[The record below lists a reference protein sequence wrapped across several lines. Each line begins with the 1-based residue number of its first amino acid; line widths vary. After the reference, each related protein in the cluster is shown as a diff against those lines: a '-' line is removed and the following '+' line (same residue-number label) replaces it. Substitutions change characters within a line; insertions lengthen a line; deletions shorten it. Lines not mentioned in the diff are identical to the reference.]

1 MSLRKLLPIL
11 GFVLIAF
18 SSKAV
23 KLPHEQGLLT
33 TPVSGSP
40 LIVKNTASSFLES
53 YIVPPSTGLSFVDVS
68 QKALLTFGV
77 DHHYGVYMSE
87 STTEITVDVKLF
99 PISGSPIL
107 QTVTMTVSNLPQ
119 SMLAFKDKQT
129 LTFDG
134 YVRIE
139 AQITEIK
146 VDGVAQ
152 NHLPQNLYLQGDVIV
167 DRIYDFTPEATTI
180 PTFVSSLPAE
190 QDMDCDEVVDQIT
203 IAWNPIIGAEEYQL
217 EWTYIN
223 NLGMA
228 PADLYVNFKSS
239 STRVSTSDPNYKIS
253 LVFDEGFICYR
264 VRAVGR
270 SMTDPSKFIFSE
282 WTTPDG
288 TFNIPAMYGSA
299 YLVETPFDIHKNWQ
313 YSTTYAEQGK
323 KKEVVSFFD
332 GSLRNR
338 QMVTKINSDKNVI
351 VGETI
356 YDHMGRPVVQVLP
369 VPVTD
374 PGTECEIQDKQA
386 SLKYYGK
393 FNQNVSGDPY
403 SKEDFD
409 FDTENK
415 CVTGT
420 PAMGTSEGA
429 SKYYSPVNPNLVE
442 SQGYLPDAEGFPFS
456 QIEYMPDNTGRIR
469 RQGGVGEDFQLGS
482 GHETQ
487 YFYGH
492 PFQEQL
498 DRLFGSEVGNASHY
512 QKNMVIDP
520 NKQVSVSYLDQEG
533 RVIATS
539 LAGDVP
545 LNLEPLLSAGEKQ
558 DLTVDLMAKDA
569 LGKSTSNI
577 LGTDGRSLIVNQT
590 VLLTSV
596 TDLDLKYYL
605 EVAAFEDNC
614 LNNICFDCVY
624 DLEIEVRN
632 ECNEL
637 ISPEQYASVLTGHFA
652 LDGTKVTYK
661 TLCESFSTNVDF
673 FLENLPVG
681 SYQITKKLTVNADAI
696 EAYMNMYLDP
706 DVNKCVDTYDQIHE
720 EIEAGSGIDGCLEDF
735 SCADCVTN
743 LGTLL
748 AYLEAGGTE
757 EAYYAELDA
766 CNAPCEPVSFYKN
779 MREILLTDVTP
790 GGQYAEYTN
799 NQAQIQTG
807 IYPLSVLNESNK
819 LPKSVTTPISS
830 SSHWRNPKYDLES
843 AILPF
848 YFDEDGVTKSR
859 IYLENVTVS
868 GSTLS
873 SSSPSVV
880 SGTIGTK
887 VFLDVALDKYYTYP
901 QNLSSVTDFITY
913 FGENPQWANS
923 LVYYHPEY
931 PILQIYK
938 RYITPNNPSD
948 TYTSE
953 SFDAAMMSV
962 NTWAEAEA
970 AGFINSSYTVS
981 GSPVNARLNYPLAPS
996 GSYPWDPY
1004 GVYFDHIGM
1013 QNKVYNYLTVGATS
1027 YSMMEVAAMATR
1039 CQTGNI
1045 GSIPAAGCTNWGAD
1059 YGSIPSQNIDIRNS
1073 EWMMFRSMYLAAKQ
1087 ELQHENAIDL
1097 SINDPNYR
1105 GYNGC
1110 IGNENFYPFENG
1122 FVGLTGSFP
1131 FIGGEYFNVN
1141 QPCYLLRAVL
1151 YQHKDLRFGAPA
1163 DYIEE
1168 SDPSQIAYQQYLLT
1182 GKCPIAVSFE
1192 NVLTQAA
1199 NLDLLASTGT
1209 FSMDQLSSLSALIL
1223 TMNNFEIPP
1232 AMPSLTWQPVSVLPC
1247 VLEVSFMDVS
1257 SLPFAT
1263 FHIEKP
1269 TAICPSSWTWSDVVS
1284 FSELHF
1290 TTTAGSVYN
1299 FTIKAQVNIGGVI
1312 ESFNL
1317 TGNTTL
1323 KIGNCQFEETC
1334 ELNEVGED
1342 LEQMLQVLA
1351 MANTFSSTGGV
1362 NLTTAVYS
1370 PFLTDPLKYSVNPA
1384 STGTVTWKY
1393 VASPPSFKFTDGSSE
1408 LVLGVNNVTPSTFSL
1423 SSSIGSIRQIQQI
1436 RSGYNNTFQLVCNDI
1451 NGNYLAT
1458 LYCDAVRSDLTAVPL
1473 GNCGLAEPLLCE
1485 GLEFETKKDLFK
1497 VLKKVLETQNAP
1509 FELVQNSEWTST
1521 LDGLFAD
1528 PPTSIVGNATTS
1540 GSNKLLTFTMPGG
1553 CDLVLTYTPGNT
1565 NFNFNNI
1572 VSVDGIK
1579 LVDPTNYTGSFYNFK
1594 LGVTYSYSGTNY
1606 QDTIFGTSCLKLMA
1620 CEQCITYENQYD
1632 PSLGSPVGNDIQPTE
1647 NGGVPELLS
1656 QSEIDELE
1664 CQELYSHYVSGY
1676 DAFVLAQ
1683 ASNPTCANYDV
1694 NYPKLTYQ
1702 QFVDKGIC
1710 CATYSWNWLGFAN
1723 NLRIWGSGNYS
1734 ACPTFAVAVGSTPP
1748 CSSMVTSQ
1756 DTAGY
1761 CTDVIASSGLM
1772 VTAFNQSDW
1781 AVTNGITLDNST
1793 NSSDCECNRKYII
1806 YLLEYITAD
1815 PREQLAY
1822 PLTSK
1827 EFCEG
1832 VTGEP
1837 EVSCRDKYNEYVAY
1851 MTEYNTYVTATWGSQ
1866 YAVSVISNEVF
1877 NEMGL
1882 CNCVDRYLAE
1892 LNLMRDRVRQIASFN
1907 DLGKYC
1913 IGTPPPQPCAPEE
1926 PMDSFEGFE
1935 YDYSDPCTEFFETN
1949 NDVNAT
1955 LAFEQQNQALQTDI
1969 TDRYIKHCLGA
1980 LENMTMKYA
1989 ELEHHFTLYYY
2000 DQAGNLVKTVPPEG
2014 VEILD
2019 LTAGTP
2025 VTVGKA
2031 IKEDRLNNTHKI
2043 VTSHRLATTY
2053 TYNSLN
2059 QLVAQNMPDQDAMN
2073 KFEAAMPN
2081 GLPVR
2086 LKTTAIQMV
2095 NSNQGYL
2102 TGYIEN
2108 DAVPMGSRGF
2118 LYTTMNGGQN
2128 WTRVNNT
2135 LGADFKEIRM
2145 VDSHQGFAIAQS
2157 GMFFVSNDGGNSWDL
2172 VDTYSSGI
2180 SADFTAMETDMH
2192 NMFLLTKTGQIY
2204 TYPVGGSVG
2213 DPISA
2218 FDVIPNP
2225 PSGHTFNVFKDF
2237 SIPASVGSDATGF
2250 VYVANLSNGSDNFDG
2265 ILLRTGANTA
2275 LERVQ
2280 VADLNTASFF
2290 SATEGVIAGIDGNVS
2305 RLSGTSGNYIQAL
2318 HLSGTVGTIDQ
2329 LFMLNNEVGV
2339 ARVIENG
2346 ITNIRTTINGGT
2358 NWEVLQTGFTDA
2370 KLALTRRSAASME
2383 VLIQGAELVGAN
2395 MESYSKTVLMTT
2407 TGVNSV
2413 LDQTPNVHQL
2423 LDLKAV
2429 TSYTYGSGNVMY
2441 FGINASNQLCRSNS
2455 FTTIGS
2461 QVSYLPVGLTALP
2474 SAPKQ
2479 VLAVKAG
2486 TGVAV
2491 YVLLSSG
2498 AVYRTYAS
2506 DPTNNTSYSALTA
2519 ISGATSFVSL
2529 DKMTVSGSN
2538 YMIGYKSSD
2547 AKIYSSLSTG
2557 SALYS
2562 SSAAVT
2568 LSGSVITQLAVH
2580 GSQVTLVG
2588 TKGGIFTSSV
2598 ITSLPASNS
2607 TAISFTARQL
2617 HRLTNLVGIRQ
2628 LDNELVAYGEN
2639 GLVLTRPIST
2649 SADLCVVKPLGT
2661 LEQINAVDD
2670 YYTPNATYIFAGDH
2684 GYLKDFNTTTANWV
2698 AGTTPLMTTSSI
2710 PISDHTSYAL
2720 RDVQV
2725 FHSSIFVVG
2734 DHGTAY
2740 FTPNMLTNL
2749 FVPSTP
2755 VSLDNMYS
2763 ISFLDGT
2770 EDQAIAVGSGNFMA
2784 RFSTSFGTRM
2794 NQIFSAAYNDVH
2806 FTNAQMGTV
2815 IGDHYFVRSTV
2826 TGNTNWK
2833 VNLPAT
2839 VSSAN
2844 HHRLKKV
2851 WTRVSPTGTHFAVVG
2866 GDSYFS
2872 TVSAGVIDEIPY
2884 SEPINDIQFREN
2896 HPLEGYIS
2904 QANKLADI
2912 ELTPSLSTYTVT
2924 IGGTLFTSASQD
2936 IRAIHVFENK
2946 SVIMACVGGKIE
2958 YFSPTVGS
2966 VNVLATVPSASFR
2979 DIYFHDNTVG
2989 YAVGD
2994 AGLLVYLNSTSIDP
3008 VTREILS
3015 LTPDVASIID
3025 PILGGGTDYNIQ
3037 AIAFSSRT
3045 TGIYGGTYT
3054 ISTDVTGRPAM
3065 VRTFKHDGNLFTSR
3079 FYYDRLGR
3087 IVVSQNSRQA
3097 ADNKENKYS
3106 YTLYDKLG
3114 RVVEAGEKT
3123 ENAEDIQFAGIFGA
3137 EVGGVMVPG
3146 VVNDDLLLSW
3156 LDVNPEETRK
3166 EVTRSFYDVTNED
3179 IRLDAGFPTTAFD
3192 VNTQRKRIVHVTY
3205 QEIYSSAPHR
3215 YDHAT
3220 HYNYDIHGNVK
3231 TLYQDNRLLKDLTGI
3246 SQHRVKRID
3255 YTYDLVSGNVHRVDY
3270 QTGMNDQW
3278 HQAYNYDADNRI
3290 TDAYSTTT
3298 TPLMNENSS
3307 LGSLENEPEFN
3318 TLWEREAAYEYYEH
3332 GPLARTE
3339 LGEQKVQGLDYVYT
3353 LRGCIKGVNS
3363 NTLDIQRDPGRDG
3376 VPLGIH
3382 HNVSRDVYGYSLH
3395 YFTGDFH
3402 GAVSGNEHFIADQSG
3417 SDLIANSSD
3426 LYNGNIPRMITTIT
3440 DPNSRRVYPLGNAY
3454 RYDQLNRLVQAK
3466 SFDNID
3472 LDYNLW
3478 GNGQTEKYLNTFKY
3492 DANGNITDQTRYNQ
3506 DGTLIDDLDYKYHND
3521 IVTNKRLRNRLYA
3534 VRDNQTNDNAFPD
3547 DIDDMSFDNT
3557 PSTINDVN
3565 NYRYDAEGRLIFD
3578 EQEDLSISWR
3588 ADGKVKKITRAD
3600 NANQNISFDYDAMGR
3615 RIAKHVYN
3623 SSNDV
3628 LQKSTY
3634 YILSAQG
3641 NTLSIYERIIDESQ
3655 LSVSYEQV
3663 EKHLY
3668 GSSRLGIL
3676 TKPVKV
3682 LASEYVPYPM
3692 GSVVHEIGNRNY
3704 ELNNHLGNVLSVI
3717 SDKVIPVEDLS
3728 GSTPSV
3734 YFLAD
3739 IRQSTDYSPFGVTM
3753 ENRNL
3758 KLLDPVS
3765 GNPVKRLRYGFQN
3778 QEMDDEVK
3786 GEGNSMSF
3794 EYRMHDP
3801 RLGRFFIIDPLTI
3814 KYPFNSPYAF
3824 SENRVI
3830 DCVELEGLEIFYA
3843 ADGSLIGTIGN
3854 STEERVVQSKNVNAA
3869 REAINAANYHR
3880 SEVHRI
3886 GRNLSR
3892 DHYTTEQDIS
3902 YATAKKARNYKYFV
3916 ERKNVAL
3923 ELSTEVTSLG
3933 TYKMVFNGEVISSR
3947 DMTGRNLGGN
3957 NAANGIMGETKIVEE
3972 YTEGF
3977 NKTILSS
3984 DFTSGP
3990 YGNGPTPNH
3999 NYTAEELYDTN
4010 ESGMQNNAGT
4020 DGWKVTME
4028 DFNGR
4033 TGLRIHP
4040 DCNSIGTAGC
4050 IGLRT
4055 DDDNL
4060 QKFHD
4065 WFSTHLQGTGTLR
4078 IEFNIPNN
4086 PNYGNNG
4093 NANPNLG
4100 Q

>member
-1 MSLRKLLPIL
+1 MSFRKLLPIL

-40 LIVKNTASSFLES
+40 LIVKNTTSSFLES
-53 YIVPPSTGLSFVDVS
+53 YIVPPSTSLSFVDIS

-99 PISGSPIL
+99 PISGSPTL
-107 QTVTMTVSNLPQ
+107 QTVIMTVSNLPQ
-119 SMLAFKDKQT
+119 SMLAFNDKQT

-146 VDGVAQ
+146 VDNVVQ
-152 NHLPQNLYLQGDVIV
+152 NVLPRNLYLQGDVIV

-180 PTFVSSLPAE
+180 PTFVASLPTE
-190 QDMDCDEVVDQIT
+190 QDLDCDEVIDQIT

-223 NLGMA
+223 NLDMS
-228 PADLYVNFKSS
+228 PSDLYINFKSS

-299 YLVETPFDIHKNWQ
+299 YYIENPFDIHKNWQ

-356 YDHMGRPVVQVLP
+356 YDHMGRPVIQVLP

-374 PGTECEIQDKQA
+374 PGSECGIQDKQA
-386 SLKYYGK
+386 SLKYYSK

-409 FDTENK
+409 YDTDNT

-420 PAMGTSEGA
+420 PEMGTGEGA
-429 SKYYSPVNPNLVE
+429 SKYYSSANPNLVE
-442 SQGYLPDAEGFPFS
+442 SQGYLPDAQGFPFS
-456 QIEYMPDNTGRIR
+456 QVEYMPDNTGRIR
-469 RQGGVGEDFQLGS
+469 RQGGVGEDFQLGE
-482 GHETQ
+482 GHETK

-520 NKQVSVSYLDQEG
+520 NQQVSVSYLDQEG

-545 LNLEPLLSAGEKQ
+545 SNLEPLPSAGEAQ
-558 DLTVDLMAKDA
+558 LLNVDLLAKDA

-577 LGTDGRSLIVNQT
+577 LGTDGRSLILNQT

-605 EVAAFEDNC
+605 EVPAFEDNC

-652 LDGTKVTYK
+652 LEGTKVTYK
-661 TLCESFSTNVDF
+661 TLCEAFSTNVDF

-706 DVNKCVDTYDQIHE
+706 NINTCKDTYEQIHE
-720 EIEAGSGIDGCLEDF
+720 EIEEGSGIDGCLEDF

-766 CNAPCEPVSFYKN
+766 CNAPCEPVSFYKS
-779 MREILLTDVTP
+779 MREMLLIDVTP

-799 NQAQIQTG
+799 NQAQVQTG
-807 IYPLSVLNESNK
+807 IYPLSVLNQSSSNR
-819 LPKSVTTPISS
+819 LPKSGAN
-830 SSHWRNPKYDLES
+830 WKNPKYDLES
-843 AILPF
+843 SILPF
-848 YFDEDGVTKSR
+848 YYDEDGVTKSR

-868 GSTLS
+868 GSTVS
-873 SSSPSVV
+873 ASSPSVA
-880 SGTIGTK
+880 SGTLGTN
-887 VFLDVALDKYYTYP
+887 VFLDAALDKYYTYP
-901 QNLSSVTDFITY
+901 QHLASVVDFITY

-948 TYTSE
+948 AYTSE

-970 AGFINSSYTVS
+970 AGFINSTYTVS
-981 GSPVNARLNYPLAPS
+981 GSPVNGRLNYPLAPS
-996 GSYPWDPY
+996 GSHPWDPY

-1059 YGSIPSQNIDIRNS
+1059 YGSIPSQNIEIRNS

-1097 SINDPNYR
+1097 SINDPNYH

-1110 IGNENFYPFENG
+1110 IGNDNFYPFENG
-1122 FVGLTGSFP
+1122 FLGLTGSFP

-1141 QPCYLLRAVL
+1141 QPCHLLRAVL
-1151 YQHKDLRFGAPA
+1151 YQHKDLRFGAPE

-1168 SDPSQIAYQQYLLT
+1168 NDPSQIAYQQYLLT

-1199 NLDLLASTGT
+1199 NLDLLASTST
-1209 FSMDQLSSLSALIL
+1209 FSMDQLSSLSALVL

-1232 AMPSLTWQPVSVLPC
+1232 AMPVLTWQPVSVLPC
-1247 VLEVSFMDVS
+1247 VLEVSFEDAS

-1290 TTTAGSVYN
+1290 TTTTGSVYN
-1299 FTIKAQVNIGGVI
+1299 FTIKAQVNIGGVT

-1342 LEQMLQVLA
+1342 MEQMLQVLA

-1370 PFLTDPLKYSVNPA
+1370 PFLTDPLKYAVNPA

-1393 VASPPSFKFTDGSSE
+1393 VVSPPSFKFTDGSSE

-1423 SSSIGSIRQIQQI
+1423 SSSIGSIRQIEQI

-1458 LYCDAVRSDLTAVPL
+1458 LYCDAVRSDLTAIPL
-1473 GNCGLAEPLLCE
+1473 GTCGLAEPLLCE
-1485 GLEFETKKDLFK
+1485 GQEFETEKDLFK

-1553 CDLVLTYTPGNT
+1553 CDLVLTYTPGNS

-1579 LVDPTNYTGSFYNFK
+1579 LVGPTNYTGSFYNFK
-1594 LGVTYSYSGTNY
+1594 LGVTYSYLGTNY
-1606 QDTIFGTSCLKLMA
+1606 QDTILGTSCLKLMA
-1620 CEQCITYENQYD
+1620 CEQCITYETQYD
-1632 PSLGSPVGNDIQPTE
+1632 PSLGSPVGNDIMPTE

-1723 NLRIWGSGNYS
+1723 SLRTWESGDYS
-1734 ACPTFAVAVGSTPP
+1734 ACPTFAVAAGSTPP
-1748 CSSMVTSQ
+1748 CSNMTTSQ

-1793 NSSDCECNRKYII
+1793 GSSDCECNRKYII

-1837 EVSCRDKYNEYVAY
+1837 EVSCRDKYNEYVDY

-1913 IGTPPPQPCAPEE
+1913 IGNPPPQPCAPDE

-1935 YDYSDPCTEFFETN
+1935 YDYNDPCTEFFETN
-1949 NDVNAT
+1949 IDVNAT

-1980 LENMTMKYA
+1980 LENMTMKYS

-2000 DQAGNLVKTVPPEG
+2000 DQAGNLVKTIPPEG

-2019 LTAGTP
+2019 LTAGSP
-2025 VTVGKA
+2025 VTIGKA

-2073 KFEAAMPN
+2073 KFEATMPN

-2108 DAVPMGSRGF
+2108 NSVPMETRGY

-2128 WTRVNNT
+2128 WSRVNNT

-2172 VDTYSSGI
+2172 VDTYSIGI
-2180 SADFTAMETDMH
+2180 SADFVAMETDMH

-2204 TYPVGGSVG
+2204 TYPVGGAIG
-2213 DPISA
+2213 DPITD

-2225 PSGHTFNVFKDF
+2225 PVGHSFNSFKDF
-2237 SIPASVGSDATGF
+2237 ILPGTIGSDATGF

-2290 SATEGVIAGIDGNVS
+2290 SATEGVIAGVDGNVS
-2305 RLSGTSGNYIQAL
+2305 RLSGASGSHVQAM

-2329 LFMLNNEVGV
+2329 VLMLNNEVGV
-2339 ARVIENG
+2339 ARVIANG
-2346 ITNIRTTINGGT
+2346 VANIHTTVDGGT
-2358 NWEVLQTGFTDA
+2358 TWELLQTGFADA
-2370 KLALTRRSAASME
+2370 KLALTRRGATSME
-2383 VLIQGAELVGAN
+2383 VLVQGSELVGVN
-2395 MESYSKTVLMTT
+2395 MESYSKTILMTN
-2407 TGVNSV
+2407 TGAISV
-2413 LDQTPNVHQL
+2413 LDQTPNIHQV

-2429 TSYTYGSGNVMY
+2429 TSYVDGSGNVIY

-2461 QVSYLPVGLTALP
+2461 TVSYSPIGLAALP

-2479 VLAVKAG
+2479 ILAVKAG
-2486 TGVAV
+2486 TGVSV
-2491 YVLLSSG
+2491 YVLLADG
-2498 AVYRTYAS
+2498 KLFRTNTVN
-2506 DPTNNTSYSALTA
+2506 PTNNTGYSTLTQFTTP
-2519 ISGATSFVSL
+2519 TSFVSL
-2529 DKMTVSGSN
+2529 DKMTLSGSDYLIAYN
-2538 YMIGYKSSD
+2538 SSD

-2598 ITSLPASNS
+2598 IASLPASNS
-2607 TAISFTARQL
+2607 TAISFTTRPH
-2617 HRLTNLVGIRQ
+2617 HRLTSLVGIRQ

-2639 GLVLTRPIST
+2639 GLVLTRPIS
-2649 SADLCVVKPLGT
+2649 SAADLCVVKPLGT

-2670 YYTPNATYIFAGDH
+2670 YYNGANATYIFAGDH

-2710 PISDHTSYAL
+2710 PISEHTSYAL
-2720 RDVQV
+2720 RDVQI

-2770 EDQAIAVGSGNFMA
+2770 DDQAIAVGSGNFMA
-2784 RFSTSFGTRM
+2784 RFSNSFGTRM

-2826 TGNTNWK
+2826 TGNSSWK

-2851 WTRVSPTGTHFAVVG
+2851 WTRVSSSGTHFAVVG
-2866 GDSYFS
+2866 GDSYLS
-2872 TVSAGVIDEIPY
+2872 TVSAGLIDEIPY
-2884 SEPINDIQFREN
+2884 SEPINDIQFRDN
-2896 HPLEGYIS
+2896 DPLNGYVS
-2904 QANKLADI
+2904 QANKLASM
-2912 ELTPSLSTYTVT
+2912 ELTPSGSTYTVA
-2924 IGGTLFTSASQD
+2924 IGGTLMTSASND

-2946 SVIMACVGGKIE
+2946 SVIMACDGGNIE
-2958 YFSPTVGS
+2958 YYQPSSGS
-2966 VNVLATVPSASFR
+2966 VNTLANVPSASFR

-2994 AGLLVYLNSTSIDP
+2994 NGLLVYLNSTSIDP
-3008 VTREILS
+3008 LTREIQS
-3015 LTPDVASIID
+3015 LTPDPATIND
-3025 PILGGGTDYNIQ
+3025 PILETATDYNIQ
-3037 AIAFSSRT
+3037 ALAFSSRT

-3054 ISTDVTGRPAM
+3054 IPADVTGKPAM

-3097 ADNKENKYS
+3097 AENEGAKYS
-3106 YTLYDKLG
+3106 YTLYDQLG
-3114 RVVEAGEKT
+3114 RIVEAGEKT
-3123 ENAEDIQFAGIFGA
+3123 ENTDDKQFASIFGTM
-3137 EVGGVMVPG
+3137 VGDVYVPN
-3146 VVNDDLLLSW
+3146 VIDDDKLQTW
-3156 LDVNPEETRK
+3156 LDVTPELTRK
-3166 EVTRSFYDVTNED
+3166 EVTRSYYDVTNED
-3179 IRLDAGFPTTAFD
+3179 IRLDAGLPTTAFD
-3192 VNTQRKRIVHVTY
+3192 AATQRKRIVHVTY
-3205 QEIYSSAPHR
+3205 QEVYESSAHR

-3231 TLYQDNRLLKDLTGI
+3231 TLYQDNRLLRDLTGI

-3255 YTYDLVSGNVHRVDY
+3255 YIYDLISGNVHRVDY
-3270 QTGMNDQW
+3270 QTGMSDQW
-3278 HQAYNYDADNRI
+3278 HQAYDHDADNRI

-3298 TPLMNENSS
+3298 TPLMTENSS
-3307 LGSLENEPEFN
+3307 LASLENEPEFN
-3318 TLWEREAAYEYYEH
+3318 TLWDQEAAYEYYEH

-3339 LGEQKVQGLDYVYT
+3339 LGEQKVQGVDYVYT
-3353 LRGCIKGVNS
+3353 LHGWIKGVNS
-3363 NTLDIQRDPGRDG
+3363 NTLDIQRDPGKDG
-3376 VPLGIH
+3376 VPLGVH
-3382 HNVSRDVYGYSLH
+3382 RNVARDVYGYSLH
-3395 YFTGDFH
+3395 YFTGDYH
-3402 GAVSGNEHFIADQSG
+3402 GAVTGNENFLADQSG
-3417 SDLIANSSD
+3417 SDLIANSVD

-3478 GNGQTEKYLNTFKY
+3478 GNGQTEKYLNTFVY
-3492 DANGNITDQTRYNQ
+3492 DANGNITNQTRYNQ

-3521 IVTNKRLRNRLYA
+3521 IITGKRLRNRLYA
-3534 VRDNQTNDNAFPD
+3534 VRDNQTDNNAFPD
-3547 DIDDMSFDNT
+3547 DIDDMSFDPT

-3565 NYRYDAEGRLIFD
+3565 NYRYDQEGRLIYD

-3588 ADGKVKKITRAD
+3588 VDGKVKKITRTD
-3600 NANQNISFDYDAMGR
+3600 NAKQNIRFDYDAMGH
-3615 RIAKHVYN
+3615 RIAKHVLN
-3623 SSNDV
+3623 SSDV

-3634 YILSAQG
+3634 YVLDAQG
-3641 NTLSIYERIIDESQ
+3641 NTLSIYERKVDETEQ
-3655 LSVSYEQV
+3655 NVSYNQV
-3663 EKHLY
+3663 EKHIY
-3668 GSSRLGIL
+3668 GSTRLGIL
-3676 TKPVKV
+3676 TESVKV

-3692 GSVVHEIGNRNY
+3692 WSVVHEIGNRNY

-3717 SDKVIPVEDLS
+3717 SDKVIPIDDGGVV
-3728 GSTPSV
+3728 T
-3734 YFLAD
+3734 FLAD
-3739 IRQSTDYSPFGVTM
+3739 IRQSTDYSPFGVTL

-3765 GNPVKRLRYGFQN
+3765 GNPVKRLRYGYQGS
-3778 QEMDDEVK
+3778 EADDEVK
-3786 GEGNSMSF
+3786 GSGNSYTTEF
-3794 EYRMHDP
+3794 RQLDP
-3801 RLGRFFIIDPLTI
+3801 RLGRWLSIDPKATSM
-3814 KYPFNSPYAF
+3814 PWQSPYCSMDNNPIWFNDPLGDSTFVTKLGDGKYKVIGGNLAGDHNGIF
-3824 SENRVI
+3824 VRNEDNSIGEMIGYSLTPQSFYNPDKANESERWM
-3830 DCVELEGLEIFYA
+3830 
-3843 ADGSLIGTIGN
+3843 GTIDVNDQSGRAFMN
-3854 STEERVVQSKNVNAA
+3854 DIQINFPGDAKYIANATGGKKYDFKRTNGGDNVLYDTDEEYYRGMPVMKPIHNQTVFASA
-3869 REAINAANYHR
+3869 RDL
-3880 SEVHRI
+3880 
-3886 GRNLSR
+3886 G
-3892 DHYTTEQDIS
+3892 
-3902 YATAKKARNYKYFV
+3902 
-3916 ERKNVAL
+3916 NVAAGY
-3923 ELSTEVTSLG
+3923 VA
-3933 TYKMVFNGEVISSR
+3933 
-3947 DMTGRNLGGN
+3947 GRMGN
-3957 NAANGIMGETKIVEE
+3957 NWMMSRAAFDALESYQQGKLSVETSSTQYAEFLGYALGNWVAVNEIKHFSQHSPQLNGDHSGPKKLP
-3972 YTEGF
+3972 
-3977 NKTILSS
+3977 KTILMKK
-3984 DFTSGP
+3984 
-3990 YGNGPTPNH
+3990 NGPKAF
-3999 NYTAEELYDTN
+3999 Y
-4010 ESGMQNNAGT
+4010 
-4020 DGWKVTME
+4020 
-4028 DFNGR
+4028 
-4033 TGLRIHP
+4033 
-4040 DCNSIGTAGC
+4040 
-4050 IGLRT
+4050 
-4055 DDDNL
+4055 
-4060 QKFHD
+4060 
-4065 WFSTHLQGTGTLR
+4065 
-4078 IEFNIPNN
+4078 
-4086 PNYGNNG
+4086 
-4093 NANPNLG
+4093 
-4100 Q
+4100 